1 MLSNCITLGYFRDLK
16 IIQMETATITAKGQ
30 LLIPKRLRNKY
41 GIQPGVKVAM
51 IEMEGAIKLQAMNKA
66 YFDNFSGMFKD
77 ALPSTEDFVKMKIV
91 EKQVEERK

>member
-51 IEMEGAIKLQAMNKA
+51 IEIGRSNQITGDEQSL
-66 YFDNFSGMFKD
+66 F
-77 ALPSTEDFVKMKIV
+77 
-91 EKQVEERK
+91 